1 MYFWYLYMI
10 LIVINLISVYIMR
23 LALVGEYNK
32 KSWGYWPFLIVMIL
46 SSVVPFFISLLLI
59 VVSGNKD
66 VKQDIIRGFKLLWA
80 KKPKTSD
87 SHNQLILSDSEKEKE
102 QSIIDDIAYNSLHL
116 KNFET
121 KVVVQPFEKLTN
133 YSITY
138 NSLPGLKGTVLLEYT
153 WDGHL
158 CHERYTINED
168 NHDTFEFI
176 GEFIREFE
184 DSIID
189 TSVIGH
195 NVLNITLYSH
205 GHMSDG
211 TVYESGYFKI
221 VSIYEK
227 EVNLL
232 QGLIFNPFKLE
243 NIKF

>member
-23 LALVGEYNK
+23 LALIGEYNK

-102 QSIIDDIAYNSLHL
+102 QSIIDDIAYNRLHL

-121 KVVVQPFEKLTN
+121 KVVVQPFEKLCD
-133 YSITY
+133 YYIKY
-138 NSLPGLKGTVLLEYT
+138 NRGPNLKGVIVVEYSMN
-153 WDGHL
+153 GFV
-158 CHERYTINED
+158 CHERFTPTVYGHGNIDLFTKFGDGYSILGGHISICND
-168 NHDTFEFI
+168 NIYLPLT
-176 GEFIREFE
+176 G
-184 DSIID
+184 
-189 TSVIGH
+189 
-195 NVLNITLYSH
+195 H

-211 TVYESGYFKI
+211 TIYESGYFKV